1 MKKIAYI
8 VATTGM
14 FLAAG
19 LSFAQ
24 EATTSE
30 ATSDSTETLSSFGSF
45 DDTSASTASPIT
57 FNGNAVLNTR
67 AYLDKNEID
76 EFTDLSKIP
85 MSAIPTFTFG
95 TEYTSGTVSADA
107 KIKFSEDTITKY
119 QSDVIDE
126 LTVRANL
133 GNFLFEAG
141 KMKIVWGK
149 GDKLHV
155 VDNFNADDY
164 TDFII
169 PDYIDRRISTTM
181 IHTAYSFTEGNIKLE
196 AVYAPVMATDRFATS
211 GVWVPASYTA
221 LVDKVTAVEKAKLA
235 RALSL
240 YTTATATEG
249 AAAGALSVATQGL
262 SSATSAVTQAQTA
275 YNTALIQYSTAKSAY
290 ENAEATYAASATSDN
305 LTKKIAANETLI
317 GATAALAAAQATLA
331 QATAT
336 KASYTSAVTAA
347 STAYAN
353 ATSQLTTSATEY
365 GTTLA
370 EVSSFSADDMYPDT
384 NTLRYGQAGARITG
398 TVGSFDWGAS
408 YYYGHYKQPSVDW
421 SSYIASA
428 SSNGG
433 ESYELPTLAYDQKQV
448 FGLEAATVVGPFN
461 FRAEGAYTLTDDVD
475 GTDAWVHN
483 NSVSW
488 VGGFDIDLP
497 INNVN
502 VNIQETGTYII
513 NNDAITGSTYELY
526 DVDYDPTGCYT
537 NDKLVC
543 NISDSYLHDKFSTQ
557 ATVMWGIERGDLIV
571 MPKIS
576 YTVNSVLELSASGMY
591 IWCKDDN
598 SEFAAWKN
606 NSFANFGVTCKF

>member
-8 VATTGM
+8 VATTGR

-141 KMKIVWGK
+141 KMKLVWGK

-169 PDYIDRRISTTM
+169 PDYIDRRISTPM
-181 IHTAYSFTEGNIKLE
+181 IHTAYSFKIGNIKLE
-196 AVYAPVMATDRFATS
+196 AVYAPVMITDRFATS
-211 GVWVPASYTA
+211 GVWVPASYTT

-235 RALSL
+235 RALSS

-290 ENAEATYAASATSDN
+290 ETAEATYAASATSDN

-353 ATSQLTTSATEY
+353 ATSQPTTSATEY

-543 NISDSYLHDKFSTQ
+543 NISDSYLHDKLSTQ

-598 SEFAAWKN
+598 SEFAVWKN